1 VAQPSSAV
9 RGAGLIPAT
18 LFFGGHPERA
28 PLRRAQSR
36 DLHFFYSQFKTHYS
50 TFCRLLFDV
59 AFKKS
64 KRTYDP
70 PALYEYAV
78 GALSR
83 RMRSVAELKRLLRQ
97 KNIEGDDREAAIE
110 AVIRKLKDQKY
121 LNDSDFAAQYTSY
134 RRSNQKFG
142 KLRVITDLKQ
152 KGVHGEVIQ
161 KAVTAA
167 YEDVNEEQLAREHL
181 LRKRLKK
188 PTTQKESARIY
199 RALARAGFSSRTIFK
214 VLRKWDVDDETLTA
228 LESEETEQQL

>member
-1 VAQPSSAV
+1 M
-9 RGAGLIPAT
+9 
-18 LFFGGHPERA
+18 
-28 PLRRAQSR
+28 
-36 DLHFFYSQFKTHYS
+36 
-50 TFCRLLFDV
+50 

-97 KNIEGDDREAAIE
+97 KNIGGDDREAVIE

-121 LNDSDFAAQYTSY
+121 LNDSDFAALYTSY
-134 RRSNQKFG
+134 RKSNEKFG

-152 KGVHGEVIQ
+152 KGVHGEVIE
-161 KAVTAA
+161 KAVSSA

-181 LRKRLKK
+181 ARKRLKK
-188 PTTQKESARIY
+188 PATQKESARVY

-214 VLRKWDVDDETLTA
+214 VLKKWDVDEETLTA
-228 LESEETEQQL
+228 LSEEEIQEPL